1 MSSDPTKETNDAQ
14 VRTFGISMNLH
25 SLMKTTPLPKSKN
38 YKKVQPRLL
47 AQTSKDDLLNIKQ
60 EKQEKKIQREMDGC
74 TFQPKLNNNSLA
86 MARNNPKPPI
96 GQREVPNR
104 YKRALLDEKEKTLQN
119 ERLDAETATLK
130 IPDTTG
136 KKPDSE
142 FYGGKVA
149 WRAAA
154 DEKILAKRKEKEEKE
169 INSFIGKPTLN
180 DYTKNK
186 IVPADKLDSDEFL
199 VRVDKTIQKKKETI
213 ERLTNQMYNFPYKP
227 ALYKPRR
234 TGEIN
239 VEQ

>member
-1 MSSDPTKETNDAQ
+1 
-14 VRTFGISMNLH
+14 
-25 SLMKTTPLPKSKN
+25 MKTTPLPKSKN

-47 AQTSKDDLLNIKQ
+47 AQTSKDDLLG
-60 EKQEKKIQREMDGC
+60 KKHEIEELKAQRELEGC

-96 GQREVPNR
+96 GQRDVPCR
-104 YKRALLDEKEKTLQN
+104 YKRALIEEKEKNLQTQ
-119 ERLDAETATLK
+119 RLEAETATLK

-136 KKPDSE
+136 KKPDTE
-142 FYGGKVA
+142 FYGGKMA

-154 DEKILAKRKEKEEKE
+154 NEKITMARKEKEEQELKT
-169 INSFIGKPTLN
+169 FIGKPTLN

-186 IVPADKLDSDEFL
+186 IVPADKLDNDEFL